1 MKDEGIMESTDKERL
16 PEERAQANGRL
27 LDTIV
32 GELCEPRSY
41 EHMFNRFA
49 HDVPM
54 PSTEVLGEIVE
65 RLRAILFPGYY
76 GPAQVSTES
85 MPYYIG
91 SSLNKD
97 YALLS
102 KQIERGHCFVCS
114 RENRDACTDCKE
126 RSRRLAREFLATL
139 PRIRELLSQDVQAAY
154 DGDPAAKTPGEI
166 IFCYPSIRALTNH
179 RIAHELHRLEVDVIP
194 RIIAEMAHSE
204 TGIDIHPGAT
214 IGKAFFID
222 HGTGTVI
229 GETCVIGDRVRLY
242 QGVTLGGKTFPQ
254 DEAGRLVKGLPRH
267 PIVEDDVVVYAH
279 ATILGRIT
287 IGRGSTI
294 GGNVWVTE
302 DVPPGSRV
310 LQRRA

>member
-1 MKDEGIMESTDKERL
+1 MGIDNIENV
-16 PEERAQANGRL
+16 QAAHNGRQL
-27 LDTIV
+27 SSIV
-32 GELCEPRSY
+32 DELCEPSSY

-54 PSTEVLGEIVE
+54 PSIEVLTEIVE

-76 GPAQVSTES
+76 GPAQVSKES

-91 SSLNKD
+91 SSLNKV
-97 YALLS
+97 YAMLA

-114 RENRDACTDCKE
+114 RENRDVCSDCKE
-126 RSRRLAREFLATL
+126 RSRVLAKRFLATL
-139 PRIRELLSQDVQAAY
+139 PQIRDMLSQDVQAAF

-179 RIAHELHRLEVDVIP
+179 RIAHELHLLEVDVIP

-214 IGKAFFID
+214 IGKGFFID

-229 GETCVIGDRVRLY
+229 GETCIIGDRVRIY

-254 DEAGRLVKGLPRH
+254 DEDGRLIKGLPRH
-267 PIVEDDVVVYAH
+267 PIVEDDVVIYAH

-287 IGRGSTI
+287 IGHGSTI
-294 GGNVWVTE
+294 GGNVWVTS
-302 DVPPGSRV
+302 DVPPDSRV
-310 LQRRA
+310 LQARS